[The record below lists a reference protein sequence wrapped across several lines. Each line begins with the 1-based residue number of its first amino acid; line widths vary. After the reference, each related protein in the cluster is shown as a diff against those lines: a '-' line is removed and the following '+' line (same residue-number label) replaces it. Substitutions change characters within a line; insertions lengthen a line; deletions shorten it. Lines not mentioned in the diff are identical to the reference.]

1 MNKEYNMY
9 CIFFFKQ
16 KTSYEMRISDWSS
29 DVCSS
34 DLRNLLAAEVSAFLI
49 LYVLNHGVGPGPV
62 GGRQREDVWEDTTV
76 RGIRA
81 TVAHGDDRR
90 FIGGCEFNQ
99 GVGDT
104 GGQRIPTRRPGRDRD
119 REAAVTFYAPALCVT
134 GTAHIGRAVS

>member
-81 TVAHGDDRR
+81 TVARGDDRR
-90 FIGGCEFNQ
+90 FIGGCAVQQ
-99 GVGDT
+99 GGGDT
-104 GGQRIPTRRPGRDRD
+104 GGRRFPPRPLGPAGRSGER
-119 REAAVTFYAPALCVT
+119 RGGIEFV
-134 GTAHIGRAVS
+134 R